1 MVKAKPISSRE
12 KKTLVFNPGKSGAPK
27 RRSSNPGQLIA
38 MGWLNPE
45 EKRVKKT
52 KKKQHNEPK
61 HKHRDATGQLIKAKH
76 KSHNPSTAV
85 MVLPAS
91 AVRALQTHTKKG
103 KKKHHNPDAKRIL
116 EKPINMLKDGVA
128 AAGGFVATKQIPQV
142 ALKTRNTG
150 VLGYGAN
157 VVAALL
163 AAAGIGAAFG
173 PRAGGAA
180 LVGGSLAIVAR
191 AAEEFT
197 PLGQHLRLSGVGD
210 PVAAGRLGAIV
221 PGYFVYPEQRDRTTG
236 RPVIPRAIVEAV
248 LAQLPPPA
256 AAPATLK
263 GFSGSLYR

>member
-12 KKTLVFNPGKSGAPK
+12 KKTLLFNPGKFARKTG
-27 RRSSNPGQLIA
+27 SSNPGQLIA

-45 EKRVKKT
+45 DKHVK
-52 KKKQHNEPK
+52 KKKQHKAPK
-61 HKHRDATGQLIKAKH
+61 QKHRDTKGQFFGSQHKAR
-76 KSHNPSTAV
+76 NPSTAV
-85 MVLPAS
+85 MVLPPAL
-91 AVRALQTHTKKG
+91 ARALETHKPKKP
-103 KKKHHNPDAKRIL
+103 KKHKKHHNPDAKRIL
-116 EKPINMLKDGVA
+116 ERPLNLLKDGVA
-128 AAGGFVATKQIPQV
+128 AGGGFVATKQIPQV
-142 ALKTRNTG
+142 ALKSRNVG
-150 VLGYGAN
+150 WVGYLAN
-157 VVAALL
+157 TIAAFL

-180 LVGGSLAIVAR
+180 LVGGGLAIVAR

-197 PLGQHLRLSGVGD
+197 PLGQHLMLSGVGD
-210 PVAAGRLGAIV
+210 PVAAGKLGAIV

-263 GFSGSLYR
+263 GFHGSLYR